1 MTKEQIISVFNKNGC
16 VVAPFSVD
24 TSMMEWHLSETD
36 SYLKDKTIVMLQ
48 YIKKV
53 IFGEYVVDNNVFTY
67 DELTPELIEERINAM
82 RKQVKIDKINER
94 LNDLVKDFK

>member
-1 MTKEQIISVFNKNGC
+1 MTQEQIFSAFKNNGC
-16 VVAPFSVD
+16 VAAYFNVITA
-24 TSMMEWHLSETD
+24 MEWHLSETD
-36 SYLKDKTIVMLQ
+36 SYLKDKTIVMLP

-53 IFGEYVVDNNVFTY
+53 VFGEYVGENNVFTY
-67 DELTPELIEERINAM
+67 DELTPQLIEERINAM

>member
-16 VVAPFSVD
+16 VAEPLCVI
-24 TSMMEWHLSETD
+24 TSMEWHLSETD
-36 SYLKDKTIVMLQ
+36 SSLKEKTIVMMP

-53 IFGEYVVDNNVFTY
+53 IFGEYMGDNNVFTY

-82 RKQVKIDKINER
+82 RKQVKISKINER
-94 LNDLVKDFK
+94 LNDLMKDFK